1 VHNKLWSKAAIS
13 IFTET
18 NGDALV
24 IFTGRS
30 RKGNVPSLMSRSP
43 FYLRKS
49 FGFELLEVA
58 SFPIEN
64 GQSKTC
70 RNKQLWKN
78 SCFQPFPIF
87 DNVQKCVQILC
98 LEPILNMHVDGRW
111 VALRNP
117 SPSKT
122 ALSVVNFT
130 FTFLLIVALQK
141 AVNFV

>member
-1 VHNKLWSKAAIS
+1 
-13 IFTET
+13 
-18 NGDALV
+18 
-24 IFTGRS
+24 
-30 RKGNVPSLMSRSP
+30 MSRSP

-58 SFPIEN
+58 SYPIEN

-70 RNKQLWKN
+70 RYKQLWKN

-87 DNVQKCVQILC
+87 DDVQKCVQILC
-98 LEPILNMHVDGRW
+98 LEPILNIHVNDRW
-111 VALRNP
+111 AALRNP
-117 SPSKT
+117 SPPKA
-122 ALSVVNFT
+122 ALSVVNCT